1 MAGARGLNPAP
12 VAAGVEPPM
21 IEIGGVWKSFGA
33 VEVLKGISLRVERGG
48 VVAVIG
54 PSGSGKST
62 LLRCINLLETPDRG
76 TIRVGGHELDFSGG
90 GRVRKRDRE
99 LAAFRAATGMVFQ
112 HFNLFPHMTALDNV
126 TSGPVIVKRTPRR
139 EAAELGRELLAKVGL
154 ADKAD
159 SYPSHLSGGQR
170 QRVAIARALA
180 MGPAVM
186 LCDEVTSALDPEL
199 VGEVLGVI
207 EGLAREGMTMV
218 IVTHEV
224 AFAHEV
230 ADAVAFISD
239 GIIVEMGPPSQVLER
254 PENPR
259 TRNFLAR
266 FHRFMGSYTA
276 AG

>member
-1 MAGARGLNPAP
+1 
-12 VAAGVEPPM
+12 VA
-21 IEIGGVWKSFGA
+21 I
-33 VEVLKGISLRVERGG
+33 
-48 VVAVIG
+48 IG

-62 LLRCINLLETPDRG
+62 LLRCINLLETPDNG
-76 TIRVGGHELDFSGG
+76 IIRVGEREMRFDG
-90 GRVRKRDRE
+90 GRAAHARDRE

-112 HFNLFPHMTALDNV
+112 HFNLFPHMTVLANV
-126 TSGPVIVKRTPRR
+126 SAGPVIVKGEPRR
-139 EAAELGRELLAKVGL
+139 RADELSRELLAKVGL

-159 SYPSHLSGGQR
+159 AYPSHLSGGQR

-207 EGLAREGMTMV
+207 EGLARDGMTMV
-218 IVTHEV
+218 IVTHEI

-230 ADAVAFISD
+230 ANSVAFMSD
-239 GIIVEMGPPSQVLER
+239 GVIVEIGPPSQVLER

-266 FHRFMGSYTA
+266 FHRFMGNYSAA